1 MKCTACCSVLIFLMA
16 ATLQAHHIRGRVTD
30 PDGQPLEAAAV
41 YHPATG
47 AYVYADAVGYFELD
61 NVDVGDRLAFYSLG
75 YATQKRTISS
85 RHVDKGILVV
95 LQPAAVGLEQV
106 VLVARF
112 NPLNNLARAD
122 LAVNPVRSS
131 QEILRRV
138 PGLVIGQHAGGGKAE
153 QIFLRGFDIDHG
165 TDLAIDVEGMPVN
178 MVSHAHGQGYSD
190 LHFIIPE
197 TIENIDFGKGPYRAG
212 VGNFNTAGHVSFK
225 LKDRLPENRVSLEA
239 GQFNTRRGLGM
250 VRVADTDHSQ
260 AYLAAEVL
268 FTDGV
273 FEASQNFSRV
283 NLMGRYRFDNREDE
297 SLTLTASHFQSQWD
311 ASGQIPERAVAAGQ
325 ISRFGAIDSTEGGR
339 TSRTNLWMSHR
350 KQYNPHQSLRTSAF
364 VTGYQFD
371 LFSNFTFFLE
381 DPVNGDQIRQREKR
395 LLFGGQTA
403 WRYSFHGEGT
413 PRKGYLDL
421 GVGFRYDDVDE
432 VSLSRTANRN
442 RLLERLAY
450 GDVDEFN
457 GFAFAEASWNLGR
470 WTLVPG
476 LRLDHLRFEYRDRLP
491 DTYTRAVEPGWF
503 LAPKF
508 NARYQASRQL
518 QLVGKAGLGFHS
530 NDTRV
535 VVARGGEETLPGAL
549 GLEVGAIYRP
559 ADRLV
564 LSANLWSLFLEQ
576 EFVYVG
582 DAAIVEP
589 SGRTRRLGVETAI
602 QAQLTD
608 HLFAR
613 ADINYTYARSA
624 EAPAAT
630 DRIPLA
636 PELTSSGSLALRDLG
651 PFSGGIRYRYVAD
664 RPADESNTL
673 VAEGYFVTDA
683 NINYTQGPITL
694 GLTVENLFDTRWKE
708 TQFATLSR
716 LRGEPDPVEEIHFTP
731 GTPFFI
737 RAHLQVRF

>member
-1 MKCTACCSVLIFLMA
+1 M
-16 ATLQAHHIRGRVTD
+16 D
-30 PDGQPLEAAAV
+30 PDGQPLEAAAI

-47 AYVYADAVGYFELD
+47 SYIYADAAGFFELD
-61 NVDVGDRLAFYSLG
+61 NVDVGDRLLLFSLG
-75 YATQKRTISS
+75 FASDERTITAL
-85 RHVDKGILVV
+85 HVDKGITVV

-106 VLVARF
+106 VLVARL

-212 VGNFNTAGHVSFK
+212 VGNFNTAGHISFK
-225 LKDRLPENRVSLEA
+225 LRDRLPESLVTLEA
-239 GQFNTRRGLGM
+239 GQFNTTRGLGM
-250 VRVADTDHSQ
+250 IRVADTDHSQ
-260 AYLAAEVL
+260 AYLAGEIL
-268 FTDGV
+268 FSDGV

-311 ASGQIPERAVAAGQ
+311 ASGQIPERAVASGQ
-325 ISRFGAIDSTEGGR
+325 ITRFGAIDSTEGGR
-339 TSRTNLWMSHR
+339 TSRTNIWMSHR
-350 KQYNPHQSLRTSAF
+350 MQYSPHQSLRTSAY

-381 DPVNGDQIRQREKR
+381 DPVNGDQIRQQEKR
-395 LLFGGQTA
+395 LLLGGQTV
-403 WRYSFHGEGT
+403 WRHSFHGEGS

-421 GVGFRYDDVDE
+421 GIGFRYDDVDE
-432 VSLSRTANRN
+432 VSLSRTANRKT
-442 RLLERLAY
+442 LLERLAY

-457 GFAFAEASWNLGR
+457 GFAFAEASWKLGR

-491 DTYTRAVEPGWF
+491 QTYTRAVEPGWF

-508 NARYQASRQL
+508 NALYQASRKVQF
-518 QLVGKAGLGFHS
+518 VGKAGLGYHS

-535 VVARGGEETLPGAL
+535 VVARGGEETMPGAL
-549 GLEVGAIYRP
+549 GLEVGSVYRP
-559 ADRLV
+559 LDRLV

-582 DAAIVEP
+582 DAGIVEP
-589 SGRTRRLGVETAI
+589 SGKTRRLGLEAAI
-602 QAQLTD
+602 QAQITD

-613 ADINYTYARSA
+613 ADVNYTYARST
-624 EAPAAT
+624 EAPAGE

-636 PELTSSGSLALRDLG
+636 PELTSSGSLSFRDLG
-651 PFSGGIRYRYVAD
+651 PFSGGIRYRFIAD
-664 RPADESNTL
+664 RPADESNSL
-673 VAEGYFVTDA
+673 VADGYFVTDA
-683 NINYTQGPITL
+683 NVNYTRGPITL
-694 GLTVENLFDTRWKE
+694 GITVENLFDTRWKE

-716 LRGEPDPVEEIHFTP
+716 LAGEMEPVEEIHFTP
-731 GTPFFI
+731 GTPFFV
-737 RAHLQVRF
+737 RANLQFRF

>member
-1 MKCTACCSVLIFLMA
+1 MYKAYYCILLLLLSASLN
-16 ATLQAHHIRGRVTD
+16 AHHIRGRVAD
-30 PDGQPLEAAAV
+30 PDGNPLEAAAI

-47 AYVYADAVGYFELD
+47 SYVYADAAGYFELD
-61 NVDVGDRLAFYSLG
+61 NVDVGDRLLLFSLG
-75 YATQKRTISS
+75 FASDERTITAL
-85 RHVDKGILVV
+85 HVEKGITVV

-106 VLVARF
+106 VLVARL

-212 VGNFNTAGHVSFK
+212 VGNFNTAGHISFK
-225 LKDRLPENRVSLEA
+225 LRDRLPQNRVTLEA
-239 GQFNTRRGLGM
+239 GQFNTLRGLGM
-250 VRVADTDHSQ
+250 IRVADTDHSQ
-260 AYLAAEVL
+260 AYLAGEIL
-268 FTDGV
+268 FSDGV

-311 ASGQIPERAVAAGQ
+311 ASGQIPERAVASGQ

-339 TSRTNLWMSHR
+339 TSRTNIWMSHR
-350 KQYNPHQSLRTSAF
+350 KQYSPHQSLRTSAY

-371 LFSNFTFFLE
+371 LYSNFTFFLE
-381 DPVNGDQIRQREKR
+381 DPVNGDQIRQQEKR
-395 LLFGGQTA
+395 LLLGGQTV
-403 WRYSFHGEGT
+403 WRHSFHGEGT

-421 GVGFRYDDVDE
+421 GIGFRYDDVDE
-432 VSLSRTANRN
+432 VSLSRTANRKT
-442 RLLERLAY
+442 LLERLAY

-457 GFAFAEASWNLGR
+457 GFAFAEASWKLGR

-491 DTYTRAVEPGWF
+491 QTYARAVEPGWF

-508 NARYQASRQL
+508 NALYQASRKVQF
-518 QLVGKAGLGFHS
+518 VGKAGLGYHS

-549 GLEVGAIYRP
+549 GLEVGSVYRP
-559 ADRLV
+559 LDRLV

-582 DAAIVEP
+582 DAGIVEP
-589 SGRTRRLGVETAI
+589 SGRTRRLGLEAAI
-602 QAQLTD
+602 QAQITD

-613 ADINYTYARSA
+613 GDVNYTYARST
-624 EAPAAT
+624 EAPAGA

-636 PELTSSGSLALRDLG
+636 PELTSSGSLSLRDLG
-651 PFSGGIRYRYVAD
+651 PFSGGIRYRFIAD
-664 RPADESNTL
+664 RPADESNSL
-673 VAEGYFVTDA
+673 VADGYFVTDA
-683 NINYTQGPITL
+683 NLNYTRGAITL

-716 LRGEPDPVEEIHFTP
+716 LAGETQPVEEIHFTP
-731 GTPFFI
+731 GTPFFV
-737 RAHLQVRF
+737 RANLQLRF